1 MFDYLKPYVY
11 QNAQEKVKTNNSFF
25 PVAEKEIEN
34 YEKFYGYEI
43 PSQLKIF
50 YKEIGY
56 GFLTHP
62 HEYDSKYKFYSTN
75 RINPPALIK
84 EMLEQGQSSGV
95 ISEEA
100 HELLQPGDIPFFE
113 ISDSSSFMFMKTKSD
128 NPNAVWYM
136 GAIKIENS
144 LEEFIH
150 NLYYK
155 GPAYYADNW

>member
-1 MFDYLKPYVY
+1 
-11 QNAQEKVKTNNSFF
+11 
-25 PVAEKEIEN
+25 
-34 YEKFYGYEI
+34 
-43 PSQLKIF
+43 
-50 YKEIGY
+50 
-56 GFLTHP
+56 
-62 HEYDSKYKFYSTN
+62 
-75 RINPPALIK
+75 
-84 EMLEQGQSSGV
+84 MLEQGQSSGV